1 MQDQPIQ
8 DRPDTGASSSTYDQ
22 DLRDQRVVLTYVL
35 DLHPTH
41 LLVPQLVQEIAGGT
55 VEFAE
60 GDNLERA
67 VRDLTGLGL
76 LQCPAGLVMPTHAAI
91 RFDALLGG

>member
-8 DRPDTGASSSTYDQ
+8 DRPDTSASSSTYDQ

-35 DLHPTH
+35 DLNPTH
-41 LLVPQLVQEIAGGT
+41 LLVPQLVQEIGGGIE
-55 VEFAE
+55 EFKE
-60 GDNLERA
+60 GDALERA

-76 LQCPAGLVMPTHAAI
+76 LQCPSGLVMPTHAAI